1 MCLCLCASL
10 CAHVHACACKTAMD
24 KMKKEGSEEQRLHT
38 GDLEILIRKENGL
51 APRRLRRVLTR
62 G

>member
-1 MCLCLCASL
+1 M
-10 CAHVHACACKTAMD
+10 HACACKTAMD
-24 KMKKEGSEEQRLHT
+24 KMKKKEGSEKQRLHT